1 MLLHYDRARALM
13 AAEGLDALVA
23 TSPENVLYAS
33 GLTSWTLDTFKDRE
47 VYAIVPYAGPL
58 ALVVSVDT
66 ADHLAERP
74 ADVDQLYTYGVYH
87 IERNPDAR
95 LSGAEARLLQI
106 RQTASHHASAQTA
119 LRQALTD
126 CGVWGGRIGLDER
139 GMPPAR
145 WQALLAFLGATTIM
159 PAHEYF
165 RTIRQIKTPAEVD
178 RLRDA
183 VRAVEAGI
191 AAAFNIAAPG
201 VTEAELERAFRAI
214 VAATG
219 ATPGHFETTAGSRS
233 AASFPASA
241 EYRIQA
247 GDIIRADCGGRY
259 LGYWADTG
267 RTKAV
272 GTPPAE
278 LHGYYTALRAGIDAL
293 IGAIRPG
300 VAVSALHELGVET
313 VRAAG
318 IPHYRRHHVG
328 HAIGLEMYEA
338 PLLASTASDG
348 AGDFCVVEGMVL
360 NIELPYYELGRG
372 GLQLEETLVVCHDG
386 VQLLT
391 AASRE
396 L

>member
-1 MLLHYDRARALM
+1 MLLHYERARALM
-13 AAEGLDALVA
+13 AAEGLDVLVA

-58 ALVVSVDT
+58 ALIVAVDT

-74 ADVDQLYTYGVYH
+74 AAVEQLYTYGTYH

-95 LSGAEARLLQI
+95 LTGAEARLLRI
-106 RQTASHHASAQTA
+106 RETASHHENAQAA
-119 LRQALTD
+119 LRQALVD
-126 CGVWGGRIGLDER
+126 RGVWGGRIGLDER
-139 GMPPAR
+139 GMPPTR
-145 WQALLAFLGATTIM
+145 WQTLQEFLGARTVV
-159 PAHEYF
+159 PAYEHF
-165 RTIRQIKTPAEVD
+165 RTIRQIKTAAEVD
-178 RLRDA
+178 RLRYA
-183 VRAVEAGI
+183 ARAVEDGI

-201 VTEAELERAFRAI
+201 VTEADLERAFRAT

-219 ATPGHFETTAGSRS
+219 ATPGHFETTAGTRS

-241 EYRIQA
+241 EYRIQD

-267 RTKAV
+267 RTMAV
-272 GTPPAE
+272 GTPPAV
-278 LHGYYTALRAGIDAL
+278 LHDYYAALRAGIDAL
-293 IGAIRPG
+293 MRAIRPG

-338 PLLASTASDG
+338 PLLAYAASDG
-348 AGDFCVVEGMVL
+348 AGDMSIAEGMVL

-372 GLQLEETLVVCHDG
+372 GLQLEETLVVGRDG